1 MMDLLHLIE
10 KVSVLVFLV
19 SSMLVSGLGLTWQL
33 LITPLRQVRLVL
45 LVLGLNFIVA
55 PALAWL
61 VTMIIPLERGHAIAL
76 ILLGGAAGAPFFPK
90 LVEKAGGN
98 LALAASMMALLTCGT
113 IIFMPLALP
122 WLIPGLEADAWS
134 IASPLVLLILLP
146 LVIGLVIRSC
156 SASSA
161 ARISPLLAKLSSL
174 SLLMLFLL
182 LIALNVP
189 ALLGV
194 LGSGAILAGLI
205 YLIGLFIAGW
215 FFSMAEGAAR
225 GVLALAIIA
234 RNFGAALVPASNSFN
249 DPSITV
255 ALIVNAILGIV
266 FAFLAAK
273 WVRSKMTSGSP
284 Q

>member
-1 MMDLLHLIE
+1 MMDLLQLIE

-33 LITPLRQVRLVL
+33 LISPLRQVRLVL

-134 IASPLVLLILLP
+134 IASPLVFLILLP
-146 LVIGLVIRSC
+146 LAIGLVIRSC
-156 SASSA
+156 SASAA

-174 SLLMLFLL
+174 SLLVLF
-182 LIALNVP
+182 V
-189 ALLGV
+189 
-194 LGSGAILAGLI
+194 
-205 YLIGLFIAGW
+205 
-215 FFSMAEGAAR
+215 
-225 GVLALAIIA
+225 
-234 RNFGAALVPASNSFN
+234 
-249 DPSITV
+249 
-255 ALIVNAILGIV
+255 
-266 FAFLAAK
+266 
-273 WVRSKMTSGSP
+273 
-284 Q
+284 